1 MQQIQVTTTIT
12 VKEDGE
18 IRAETTQTSGTS
30 NNQNNESN
38 AGAAAGVDTDL
49 TDMTEDEAERYAVA
63 SDLANVC
70 DYLDDSEVI
79 KIRLIIQKAEARK
92 EREERT

>member
-30 NNQNNESN
+30 NNRNNERA
-38 AGAAAGVDTDL
+38 AGADTDIA
-49 TDMTEDEAERYAVA
+49 DMTEGEAERYAVA